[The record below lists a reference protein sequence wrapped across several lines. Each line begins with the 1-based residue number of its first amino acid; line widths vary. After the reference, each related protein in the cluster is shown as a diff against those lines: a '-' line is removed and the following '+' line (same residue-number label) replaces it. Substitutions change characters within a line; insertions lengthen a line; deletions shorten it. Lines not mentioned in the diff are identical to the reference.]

1 MFRHY
6 RQYIRMH
13 LCKTYFYVYRVC
25 LLLIHLHLFSKQRYF
40 PTGVCPCGILTP
52 HFILNSLSSTTAD
65 IFCPNSCQ
73 SFRRRV
79 LSSSLVTRIGPAFLD
94 KPQSFLWTV
103 SKPSNMDICSL
114 EQPPCSKGW
123 QVSWHLWP
131 IRTWTK
137 ARWMMDS
144 IALFPHCSW
153 YMSYN

>member
-103 SKPSNMDICSL
+103 SKPSKHGHLFLGATSL
-114 EQPPCSKGW
+114 QQRLTSFMTSVAHQDLDKSTLNDG
-123 QVSWHLWP
+123 
-131 IRTWTK
+131 
-137 ARWMMDS
+137 
-144 IALFPHCSW
+144 
-153 YMSYN
+153 